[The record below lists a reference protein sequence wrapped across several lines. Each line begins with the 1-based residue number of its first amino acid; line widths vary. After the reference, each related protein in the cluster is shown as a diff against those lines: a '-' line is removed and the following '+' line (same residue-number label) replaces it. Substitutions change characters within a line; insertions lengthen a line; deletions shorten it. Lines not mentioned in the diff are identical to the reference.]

1 MNTNST
7 FDDRSPRVNPQ
18 DLPDGIGQHT
28 NESTGAMDILKRDR
42 FELLSAYLDG
52 EVTATESRQV
62 EEWLK
67 NDASVQ
73 CLYSRLLKLRRG
85 LRDLPVPTSQDP
97 PEVTTEQVLKRLRH
111 RYRPMR
117 VLGSTALAACV
128 IGAVSGLVS
137 GGEFHTPQLAQQQ
150 PVKSTPGTRKPG
162 VSTSPLMVAL
172 NNPVIEIPKAA
183 IVGPEQ
189 SIELDQPI
197 VGEIQPNIN

>member
-7 FDDRSPRVNPQ
+7 FDDSSSGLDPQ
-18 DLPDGIGQHT
+18 DLPDGTGRHT
-28 NESTGAMDILKRDR
+28 NESTGAMDMEKRDR

-67 NDASVQ
+67 NDASAQ
-73 CLYSRLLKLRRG
+73 RLYIRLLNLRRG
-85 LRDLPVPTSQDP
+85 LRTLPVPKA
-97 PEVTTEQVLKRLRH
+97 PESPEARVEQVLKRVRH
-111 RYRPMR
+111 CYRPMWIM
-117 VLGSTALAACV
+117 GSAALADCV

-137 GGEFHTPQLAQQQ
+137 GGDFHKQQLAQQQ
-150 PVKSTPGTRKPG
+150 PVNFTPGTKKPG

-183 IVGPEQ
+183 IASPEP
-189 SIELDQPI
+189 SVELDQPI
-197 VGEIQPNIN
+197 LREIQPNIN